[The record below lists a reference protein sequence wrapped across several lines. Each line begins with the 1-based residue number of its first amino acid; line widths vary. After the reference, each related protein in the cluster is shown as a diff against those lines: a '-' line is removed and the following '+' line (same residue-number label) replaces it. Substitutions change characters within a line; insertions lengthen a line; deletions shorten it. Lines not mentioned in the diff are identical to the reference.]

1 MHSHLHLSSFQH
13 CLLLQTLASNL
24 HLHLHVSCHSV
35 CLVSLVLDIRFL
47 ITSGTHLFAYG
58 SLLLLQLP
66 LHLLVLELKGYNTGS
81 SLLTLTICGYTL
93 HSWLV
98 MEIQLNIFTHVKV
111 DNNANPVKKTFFYK
125 LKHFVILYHSSSL
138 NNCECLIYC
147 QLQ

>member
-35 CLVSLVLDIRFL
+35 CLVSLVLNIRLNTLTFMFL

-66 LHLLVLELKGYNTGS
+66 LHLLVLILKGYNTGS

-111 DNNANPVKKTFFYK
+111 DNNANPVKK
-125 LKHFVILYHSSSL
+125 HFLISWNILLYYIILLH
-138 NNCECLIYC
+138 
-147 QLQ
+147 